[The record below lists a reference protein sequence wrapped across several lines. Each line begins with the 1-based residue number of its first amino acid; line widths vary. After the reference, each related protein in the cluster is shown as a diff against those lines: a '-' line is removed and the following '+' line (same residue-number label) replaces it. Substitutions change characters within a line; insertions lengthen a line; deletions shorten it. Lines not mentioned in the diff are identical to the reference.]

1 VFKEV
6 TGGTLTPDYTWT
18 LTSNYAYNGQRTKLH
33 ARVYMGCG
41 GKLDRPVFILEGFDP
56 SNSYSSEDLVSS
68 FYDKIPNGINIITGN
83 SILGKDF
90 LRSLYAQ
97 GYDLVF
103 VNWNDVTA
111 PIEANALALETLIEY
126 TNSKTEVLQNSN
138 TVIGV
143 SMGGLIARYC
153 LKSMENKGKRHLVTN
168 YFSYDSPHQGVFIP
182 IGLQFIIG
190 NALQDFEGVS
200 VVSADVANFIKSSN
214 SPAAAQMMVYLHSD
228 EPLQMIDFM
237 NTRKDFAAKLQ
248 KLGYPQQCDNH
259 ALINSNSVGGDTWNF
274 QANDALLNARV
285 EFLLVNFSFY
295 AKASPPVGQSSNVGF
310 YTYMGV
316 TIKKI
321 FGIPYFG
328 IDLKSKWIKMTTP
341 IILDGIYDNASGS
354 GASTQNQIASN
365 VPKTGGLFSEGTT
378 FGRDFHTFVPTA
390 SALDLQNQ
398 DYGTNDLWFSRRM
411 RFDMTATDMQYP
423 VTNRLKGLTYNPN
436 SPFTSY
442 NKIVFSANHPTFYLT
457 DMQYIHQVMT
467 GTNNFILSCFG
478 LCQNNA
484 SSGISGDAVLCVTNP
499 IGNYAT
505 NYNLSATETVI
516 WTSSNNL
523 RLLVSNNNIASFE
536 LIDTNFQ
543 GSQWVQASVFSRTTN
558 CSSLTNRFDV
568 WVGEPAPIRF
578 TGEVENC
585 SYVITANSAGA
596 TNFEWKVTDDNNN
609 DISFSIFSTANK
621 IYIHASQ
628 WISLN
633 LNKIQVTCKS
643 SNNCNRLNPN
653 IRTQKF
659 SRPVFEQF
667 CVLRVIPS
675 PKLNIFPNP
684 TSAILNVEFENLPSK
699 VSSISVQNM
708 LGIKVLCAENI
719 QLSANNKT
727 NLDLSTLPEGIYIL
741 QVIYEN
747 GTTSSQKIGVQ
758 RGIIAD

>member
-1 VFKEV
+1 
-6 TGGTLTPDYTWT
+6 
-18 LTSNYAYNGQRTKLH
+18 
-33 ARVYMGCG
+33 
-41 GKLDRPVFILEGFDP
+41 
-56 SNSYSSEDLVSS
+56 
-68 FYDKIPNGINIITGN
+68 
-83 SILGKDF
+83 
-90 LRSLYAQ
+90 
-97 GYDLVF
+97 
-103 VNWNDVTA
+103 
-111 PIEANALALETLIEY
+111 
-126 TNSKTEVLQNSN
+126 
-138 TVIGV
+138 
-143 SMGGLIARYC
+143 
-153 LKSMENKGKRHLVTN
+153 
-168 YFSYDSPHQGVFIP
+168 
-182 IGLQFIIG
+182 
-190 NALQDFEGVS
+190 
-200 VVSADVANFIKSSN
+200 
-214 SPAAAQMMVYLHSD
+214 
-228 EPLQMIDFM
+228 
-237 NTRKDFAAKLQ
+237 
-248 KLGYPQQCDNH
+248 
-259 ALINSNSVGGDTWNF
+259 
-274 QANDALLNARV
+274 
-285 EFLLVNFSFY
+285 
-295 AKASPPVGQSSNVGF
+295 
-310 YTYMGV
+310 MGV

-568 WVGEPAPIRF
+568 WVGEPAPIRLDLK
-578 TGEVENC
+578 VQRC
-585 SYVITANSAGA
+585 DLIITALSAGS
-596 TNFEWKVTDDNNN
+596 TDFAWELSPT
-609 DISFSIFSTANK
+609 IRFTYITPNK
-621 IYIHASQ
+621 ISINAMD
-628 WISLN
+628 WALLPRN
-633 LNKIQVTCKS
+633 QVTVTCRTNNRCNANFPNEES
-643 SNNCNRLNPN
+643 MLLSNPD
-653 IRTQKF
+653 
-659 SRPVFEQF
+659 FEF
-667 CVLRVIPS
+667 CPLRVIPQ

-708 LGIKVLCAENI
+708 LGIKVLCTENI
-719 QLSANNKT
+719 QLSADNKT